1 MGASKKDKT
10 TAKTASVA
18 SRPPLR
24 SGQTHQTQ
32 VHIFSILLIPLQ
44 TNLLNLIELTF
55 EKCASV
61 SISERYSFYFVFFFF
76 YFSMKQSAAS
86 STSNQQTTTT
96 TTTTTTS
103 EEFVS
108 QSSTDG
114 QQQSS
119 VIISE
124 VNTNIG
130 SIDDGSIR
138 GMQTQYVVTQPEHAQ
153 QQSHK
158 PKEHYIYG
166 GTQIMEVGTTMGSE
180 QIAREKNQSTWN
192 GKFVYEGVPERTV
205 LSSWSK
211 EETSIAPGTSTVTT
225 TTTKEE
231 FIAVEDGGSHETAT
245 NQRTSSSSSSS
256 KLINEQLNKQSD
268 HSKFKT
274 DKTVT
279 KLDSKF
285 GTDATDHANA
295 SDLLL
300 ESERCIAKK
309 AYLTTDKETVDQVKS
324 SSASNMSNIESQ
336 ILSNKSLFDVNKS
349 TTKTSSDHA
358 GPSDRYPISTM
369 PSRSAKADVQDSTIT
384 SSSLVKASDDNLNS
398 YATEQY
404 SQNFSLSS
412 RTEKATTSNQVI
424 EIVDGKE
431 RIVSDTFKESG
442 LMQSKSSQ
450 EKYKAKFGTDITTA
464 VEYDQKVAEENVQ
477 FSTDQ
482 RDKEPIYDRNYR
494 DTRRHIEQTGDNAPV
509 ELVRGKYETTR
520 FDDKTKKY
528 ITDEYI
534 TDNNRQLESKASRI
548 SDTMHT
554 KYDIGTA
561 RLNVDSNTMKPLTSS
576 NADAATTTHST
587 LFDSNRSSDRFA
599 TTTLLMGSKDLPS
612 SSSSSPMATNDF
624 TTTGKSDSVDTK
636 STTYTTKVFDNKTNT
651 WTVVDESNVN
661 ETNRHHTTTHKPTTH
676 DIKRHSPIRSSNVDS
691 TKQTDKSVISDTK
704 LTTDKKTAREKST
717 TIDKTNRTNTT
728 SITKT
733 SDKKV
738 SQHLYDEKTKTW
750 HEVDEK
756 TIKSKRPSLIRY
768 VSKDNDGKYTTLYK
782 RKLFDKRSGTWKVV
796 DEKVYKNN
804 NFNEHIPE
812 VIEDV
817 TNVTTTTYTTKVYD
831 TKTNTWRVVDEQ
843 TFTDSN
849 TTVPKDIADELARD
863 QPDIANITT
872 TTELTKVT

>member
-1 MGASKKDKT
+1 M
-10 TAKTASVA
+10 
-18 SRPPLR
+18 
-24 SGQTHQTQ
+24 Q
-32 VHIFSILLIPLQ
+32 
-44 TNLLNLIELTF
+44 
-55 EKCASV
+55 
-61 SISERYSFYFVFFFF
+61 
-76 YFSMKQSAAS
+76 
-86 STSNQQTTTT
+86 TT

-108 QSSTDG
+108 QSTTDG
-114 QQQSS
+114 QQSS

-138 GMQTQYVVTQPEHAQ
+138 GMQTQYVVTQPEHA

-205 LSSWSK
+205 LSSWTK
-211 EETSIAPGTSTVTT
+211 GETSIEPGTSTVTTTTT

-231 FIAVEDGGSHETAT
+231 FIAVEDAGSSETT
-245 NQRTSSSSSSS
+245 NKRDISTESS
-256 KLINEQLNKQSD
+256 KLISDSLNKQTD
-268 HSKFKT
+268 NSKLKT
-274 DKTVT
+274 EKTIT
-279 KLDSKF
+279 TLGSKF
-285 GTDATDHANA
+285 GTDSTDNAKA

-309 AYLTTDKETVDQVKS
+309 AYITTDKESVDHVKS
-324 SSASNMSNIESQ
+324 SDSGISNIESQ
-336 ILSNKSLFDVNKS
+336 ILSNKSLFDVKKS
-349 TTKTSSDHA
+349 TTKTNEVGSN
-358 GPSDRYPISTM
+358 DRYPISTM
-369 PSRSAKADVQDSTIT
+369 PTRSSKTDVHDSTIA
-384 SSSLVKASDDNLNS
+384 SSSLVKANDDNLNR

-412 RTEKATTSNQVI
+412 RTEKATSSNQVI
-424 EIVDGKE
+424 EIIDGMEK
-431 RIVSDTFKESG
+431 IVSDTFKESG
-442 LMQSKSSQ
+442 LMQSKSSE
-450 EKYKAKFGTDITTA
+450 EKYKAKFGTGITTE
-464 VEYDQKVAEENVQ
+464 VEYDQQLAEENVK
-477 FSTDQ
+477 FSTDE

-494 DTRRHIEQTGDNAPV
+494 DTQRHIEQTGDNAPV
-509 ELVRGKYETTR
+509 EIVRGKYETTR

-534 TDNNRQLESKASRI
+534 TDNNRQLESTTSKI

-561 RLNVDSNTMKPLTSS
+561 RLNVDSMNKQLTS
-576 NADAATTTHST
+576 NTATNTTHT
-587 LFDSNRSSDRFA
+587 TDSNRSDRLFNTTA
-599 TTTLLMGSKDLPS
+599 TTTTLTDDKNS
-612 SSSSSPMATNDF
+612 SAANDF
-624 TTTGKSDSVDTK
+624 RSTTKNDSIDSK
-636 STTYTTKVFDNKTNT
+636 STTYTKKVFDNKTNT
-651 WTVVDESNVN
+651 WTLVDESNVN
-661 ETNRHHTTTHKPTTH
+661 ETNRHTTTHKPTN
-676 DIKRHSPIRSSNVDS
+676 DNDRRSPVRSSINDS
-691 TKQTDKSVISDTK
+691 KKQIDKNVISDIK
-704 LTTDKKTAREKST
+704 SKTDRNTAREKST

-733 SDKKV
+733 SDEKV

-750 HEVDEK
+750 REVDEK

-768 VSKDNDGKYTTLYK
+768 VSRDNDGKYTTFYK

-812 VIEDV
+812 VIEDI

-872 TTELTKVT
+872 TTELTKVREHLQHLLHFYSINLRLIFFLFDAKYKLQMLKIVTQKL